1 MPSGPTGRPATIY
14 DVAARAKLSI
24 ATVSRVLQGTGPV
37 SAKARARVDQAAR
50 ELNYVP
56 LRAARSLAVQRH
68 EAHGLVLPDLAG
80 PFYGDLLMGYERW
93 AGEHGQSVVITVTH
107 GNPDPRRS
115 VMDLAGRVD
124 GIVVHGNALDLPTVQ
139 SLRKAGVPVVLIA
152 HPPATGCDSVRS
164 ESAASAEQLTTR
176 LLDHGRQNLHFVG
189 DPASSY
195 DVSERYAGFA
205 KAHELRGLQVP
216 KPIRVPLTEEA
227 GRAVAEKVLQ
237 AMTRPPRAARG
248 AGGELEGEQPRPTGA
263 GGAGTPGAESG
274 AGTGGA
280 GTPGAAVG
288 TGTPGETGGAGTLD
302 AAGGAGMLD
311 AAGGAGTP
319 GGAGRAGTLAA
330 GTLAGAGALG
340 GAGVGGRPDGLVC
353 ANDELALAVL
363 VAFGAGGVRVP
374 DDIVVTGWDDVMA
387 ARYVSPGLTT
397 VRQPMA
403 ELGRTAAERLHE
415 RVTGVRTRA
424 RNDVLATELVL
435 RDSCGTNRG
444 CTQ

>member
-37 SAKARARVDQAAR
+37 SAKARARVDQAAQ

-107 GNPDPRRS
+107 GNPDPRRT

-139 SLRKAGVPVVLIA
+139 GLRKAGVPVVLIA
-152 HPPATGCDSVRS
+152 HPPVTGCDSVRS

-176 LLDHGRQNLHFVG
+176 LLDHGRESLLFVG

-216 KPIRVPLTEEA
+216 KPVRVPLTEDA
-227 GRAVAEKVLQ
+227 GRTVAEKMLQ
-237 AMTRPPRAARG
+237 ATTSS
-248 AGGELEGEQPRPTGA
+248 QKK
-263 GGAGTPGAESG
+263 
-274 AGTGGA
+274 
-280 GTPGAAVG
+280 
-288 TGTPGETGGAGTLD
+288 
-302 AAGGAGMLD
+302 
-311 AAGGAGTP
+311 
-319 GGAGRAGTLAA
+319 
-330 GTLAGAGALG
+330 
-340 GAGVGGRPDGLVC
+340 RPDGLVC
-353 ANDELALAVL
+353 ANDELALAAL
-363 VAFGAGGVRVP
+363 TTFATNGVGVP
-374 DDIVVTGWDDVMA
+374 GEIVVTGWDDVMA

-403 ELGRTAAERLHE
+403 ELGRVAAERLHE
-415 RVTGVRTRA
+415 RVTGDRTRA
-424 RNDVLATELVL
+424 RNDVLATQLVL
-435 RDSCGTNRG
+435 RDSCGTDRG
-444 CTQ
+444 MQA

>member
-1 MPSGPTGRPATIY
+1 
-14 DVAARAKLSI
+14 
-24 ATVSRVLQGTGPV
+24 
-37 SAKARARVDQAAR
+37 ARVDQAAQ

-107 GNPDPRRS
+107 GNPDPRRT

-124 GIVVHGNALDLPTVQ
+124 GIVVHGNALELPTVQ
-139 SLRKAGVPVVLIA
+139 GLRKAGVPVVLIA
-152 HPPATGCDSVRS
+152 HPPVTGCDSVRS

-176 LLDHGRQNLHFVG
+176 LLDHGRQDLHFVG

-205 KAHELRGLQVP
+205 KAHELRGLQAP
-216 KPIRVPLTEEA
+216 KPVRVPLTEDA
-227 GRAVAEKVLQ
+227 GRTVAEKVLK
-237 AMTRPPRAARG
+237 ATN
-248 AGGELEGEQPRPTGA
+248 
-263 GGAGTPGAESG
+263 
-274 AGTGGA
+274 
-280 GTPGAAVG
+280 
-288 TGTPGETGGAGTLD
+288 
-302 AAGGAGMLD
+302 
-311 AAGGAGTP
+311 
-319 GGAGRAGTLAA
+319 
-330 GTLAGAGALG
+330 
-340 GAGVGGRPDGLVC
+340 RPDGLVC
-353 ANDELALAVL
+353 ANDELALAAL
-363 VAFGAGGVRVP
+363 TTFTANGVGVP
-374 DDIVVTGWDDVMA
+374 TEIVVTGWDDVMA

-415 RVTGVRTRA
+415 RVMGARSRA
-424 RNDVLATELVL
+424 RNDVLATQLVL

-444 CTQ
+444 M